1 MSKARELADF
11 VAAGNPLADGSITF
25 DEIADG
31 NLTITSGTIKL
42 DGNYPVST
50 ANVALGS

>member
-25 DEIADG
+25 DEIAEG
-31 NLTITSGTIKL
+31 NLTVTSGTIKL
-42 DGNYPVST
+42 DAQELKPYQQEHP
-50 ANVALGS
+50 